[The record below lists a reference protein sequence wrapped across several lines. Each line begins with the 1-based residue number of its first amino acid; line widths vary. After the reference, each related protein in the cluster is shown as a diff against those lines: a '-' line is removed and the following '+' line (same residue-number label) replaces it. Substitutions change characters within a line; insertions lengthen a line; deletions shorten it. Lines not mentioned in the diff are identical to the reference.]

1 MLKNEASIHFI
12 LRVNSQQWLP
22 CNIAVSCMRVGEKRP
37 YLETF
42 LRSGLIVCFCELR
55 QTPICPYRLASIT
68 NPVHELSPRTTMEW
82 TVVNENTYALNYN

>member
-1 MLKNEASIHFI
+1 
-12 LRVNSQQWLP
+12 
-22 CNIAVSCMRVGEKRP
+22 MRVGEKRP

-68 NPVHELSPRTTMEW
+68 NPVHELSPRTTMESGVLQTGLEM